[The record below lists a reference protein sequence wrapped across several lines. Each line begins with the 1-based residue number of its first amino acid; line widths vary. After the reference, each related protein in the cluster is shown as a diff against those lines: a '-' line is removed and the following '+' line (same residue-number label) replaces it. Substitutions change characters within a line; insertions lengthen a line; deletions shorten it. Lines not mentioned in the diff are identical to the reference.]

1 LTTFACGQKSNDPKS
16 IDDTKSDINI
26 KTAIK
31 MKQRI
36 NILTLG
42 VNDLNNSLKFFQD
55 GLGWQT
61 QGIVGTEFEN
71 GAVVFF
77 DLDNGMKLA
86 LYERKNLA
94 WDSGLKQQAE
104 SATEFSIG
112 HLVNSDK
119 DVDLIMKHAE
129 KAGAKII
136 KTAQKTFWGGYAGYF
151 QDLDGHLWEI
161 AHNPAWTVDE

>member
-1 LTTFACGQKSNDPKS
+1 MTATANNQNEFQ
-16 IDDTKSDINI
+16 TKNKI
-26 KTAIK
+26 

-42 VNDLNNSLKFFQD
+42 VSDLKKSMKFYQN
-55 GLGWQT
+55 GLGWKT
-61 QGIVGTEFEN
+61 KGIIGTEFEN
-71 GAVVFF
+71 GEVVLF
-77 DLDNGMKLA
+77 DLDNGMKLS

-94 WDSGLKQQAE
+94 WDSKLKLQPE

-112 HLVNSDK
+112 YFVNSDK
-119 DVDLIMKHAE
+119 EVVTVMEQAK

-136 KTAQKTFWGGYAGYF
+136 KPAQKTFWGGYAGYL

-161 AHNPAWTVDE
+161 GHNPAWKIEE

>member
-1 LTTFACGQKSNDPKS
+1 MTTVLST
-16 IDDTKSDINI
+16 TKKNFQT
-26 KTAIK
+26 KNNK

-42 VNDLNNSLKFFQD
+42 VNDLKKSMKFYQN
-55 GLGWQT
+55 GLGWKT
-61 QGIVGTEFEN
+61 KGIIGTEFEN
-71 GAVVFF
+71 GEVVLF
-77 DLDNGMKLA
+77 DLDNGMKLS

-94 WDSGLKQQAE
+94 WDSKLKLQPE

-112 HLVNSDK
+112 YFVNSDK
-119 DVDLIMKHAE
+119 EVITVLEQAK

-136 KTAQKTFWGGYAGYF
+136 KPAQKTFWGGYAGYL

-161 AHNPAWTVDE
+161 GHNPAWKIEE

>member
-1 LTTFACGQKSNDPKS
+1 
-16 IDDTKSDINI
+16 
-26 KTAIK
+26 

-42 VNDLNNSLKFFQD
+42 VNDLEKSLEFFQA

-61 QGIVGTEFEN
+61 QGIIGTEFER
-71 GAVVFF
+71 GAIVVFE
-77 DLDNGMKLA
+77 LNSGMMLS

-94 WDSGLKQQAE
+94 WDSGLDQQPA

-112 HLVNSDK
+112 HLVNTDK
-119 DVDLIMKHAE
+119 EVNILMEQAE

-136 KTAQKTFWGGYAGYF
+136 KPAQKTFWGGYGGYF
-151 QDLDGHLWEI
+151 KDIDGHLWEI
-161 AHNPAWTVDE
+161 AHNPA